1 MTTTKKPAKATAKTS
16 NSVEASAPAE
26 AAAKKS
32 TPGKSAAKKPVKAA
46 VPSTPTTRAARVK
59 LCCFDVDGSLTDGR
73 LSLDA
78 NGLEHKA
85 FHVHDGQG
93 LRLLEDNGITVA
105 LVTARNSQ
113 AAVARGFE
121 LGLQHVYIGVKD
133 KLACVSHLAKTLELD
148 LDEVAFFGDDL
159 PDLRVF
165 ASVGLAA
172 APANAHP
179 WVLPH
184 AHWTSPLAGG
194 AGAARS
200 FCDFVLEAKGLKDK
214 IIAGFLP

>member
-1 MTTTKKPAKATAKTS
+1 MTTAKTPAKTAAKTPSKAATAPTKAAAKTPAKATAATT
-16 NSVEASAPAE
+16 PA
-26 AAAKKS
+26 A
-32 TPGKSAAKKPVKAA
+32 
-46 VPSTPTTRAARVK
+46 RAARLK

-73 LSLDA
+73 LFLDA

-113 AAVARGFE
+113 AAVARGIE

-133 KLACVSHLAKTLELD
+133 KLACVTHLARTLEID

-165 ASVGLAA
+165 AAVGLAA

-194 AGAARS
+194 VGAARS

-214 IIAGFLP
+214 IVAGFLS